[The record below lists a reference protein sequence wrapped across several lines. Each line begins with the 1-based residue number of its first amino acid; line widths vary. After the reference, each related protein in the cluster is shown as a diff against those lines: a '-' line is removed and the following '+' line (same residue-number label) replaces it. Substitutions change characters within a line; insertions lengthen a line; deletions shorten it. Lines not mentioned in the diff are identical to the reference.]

1 MFNDDIDSSHAVAPP
16 DLFALFICSAI
27 IRNANLEKSVASLCY
42 LRGNLRFKPK
52 PVLINGNAVEALA
65 PKDFITCFHVSEI
78 QVRKHVR
85 EQREKSV
92 AYHMP
97 EVDDAMRSAS

>member
-85 EQREKSV
+85 EQCEKSV